1 MDAESILSYYES
13 KDFEW
18 YYIEAMCSS
27 AYINNDVQEIIKICD
42 REFGMTI
49 STNEAVK
56 IFDYI
61 YDNVEE
67 FVSRF
72 SNYYVGSNCVN
83 SVSFGEQEEQLFD
96 IYNPETGECYELHEI
111 QPIYEEAGF
120 YVQEGYAYLDLS
132 DEGMCIKIT
141 REQVLNI
148 LRDENI

>member
-49 STNEAVK
+49 STDEAVK

-120 YVQEGYAYLDLS
+120 YVKEGYAYLDLS
-132 DEGMCIKIT
+132 DKGVCIKIT
-141 REQVLNI
+141 REQILNI

>member
-1 MDAESILSYYES
+1 M
-13 KDFEW
+13 
-18 YYIEAMCSS
+18 
-27 AYINNDVQEIIKICD
+27 N
-42 REFGMTI
+42 R
-49 STNEAVK
+49 NEAVK

-72 SNYYVGSNCVN
+72 RNYFVGSNCIN

-96 IYNPETGECYELHEI
+96 IYNPETGQYYELHEI

-132 DEGMCIKIT
+132 DEGVCVKIT

-148 LRDENI
+148 LKNENI